1 MATSLHT
8 WARLRSPIGNE
19 YTATVGGPT
28 DNNLTY
34 AGQVF
39 VSASDNSPLR
49 TYYNPLNIAGV
60 FQMFFT
66 LNTIYPGAFGEWHA
80 NGGTGNVLPQEQID
94 ELVGELVS
102 YSGGTPGSFTMN
114 IHAWGTGGQ
123 STVGTGTITAIG
135 KLTLV

>member
-1 MATSLHT
+1 MAADVKT

-19 YTATVGGPT
+19 YTAVVGGST
-28 DNNLTY
+28 FNNVDY
-34 AGQVF
+34 AGPVF

-49 TYYNPLNIAGV
+49 TYYNPLNGFGS

-102 YSGGTPGSFTMN
+102 SASGSFTMN
-114 IHAWGTGGQ
+114 VNAWGTGGQ
-123 STVGTGTITAIG
+123 STTTAGPITSIG
-135 KLTLV
+135 KLTIV